1 VPPAQRPRWGESRH
15 HRIVFFEKLFITC
28 DTDSNGYMKIKV
40 VERLFSFLA
49 LKSSFKERHAILTA
63 LDYQGDS
70 LIQQDEF
77 IQVCCQ
83 LLKHCTH
90 LPLHFQRSVRI
101 DGAATA
107 CCRRVCSWCGTC
119 RKRSL
124 SGPQKTSTKPS
135 LTTASGI

>member
-1 VPPAQRPRWGESRH
+1 MPPAQRPRWGESRH

-77 IQVCCQ
+77 IQV
-83 LLKHCTH
+83 
-90 LPLHFQRSVRI
+90 LPTSQTSQTLHALAV
-101 DGAATA
+101 A
-107 CCRRVCSWCGTC
+107 
-119 RKRSL
+119 L
-124 SGPQKTSTKPS
+124 SALSTY
-135 LTTASGI
+135 